1 MGLRFKKIFFFH
13 LAMKIY
19 IEKEDS
25 IIEKNFSGAATELLE
40 ELKINPTTVVVI
52 RNNELINE
60 KVLLNNKDDIK
71 ILSVISG
78 G

>member
-1 MGLRFKKIFFFH
+1 
-13 LAMKIY
+13 MKIY